1 MATFKCKRSGN
12 TINVEQPDDIERM
25 KTHEEYTQVTIQVST
40 HSQGEQHGLQEIAQ
54 DAEAPEAEV
63 KALTQLQQPK
73 RRGRPAKQVEQV
85 NAVEI

>member
-1 MATFKCKRSGN
+1 MLFKCKRSGN

-25 KTHEEYTQVTIQVST
+25 KTHEEYTQVST
-40 HSQGEQHGLQEIAQ
+40 HSQGEQDGLRKKAQ

-63 KALTQLQQPK
+63 KALTQSQQLHQPK
-73 RRGRPAKQVEQV
+73 RRGRPARQVEQA

>member
-1 MATFKCKRSGN
+1 MLFKCKRSGN

-25 KTHEEYTQVTIQVST
+25 KTHEEYTQVTPQVST

-54 DAEAPEAEV
+54 DAKATEAEV
-63 KALTQLQQPK
+63 KAEVQQVQQPK

-85 NAVEI
+85 SALEI